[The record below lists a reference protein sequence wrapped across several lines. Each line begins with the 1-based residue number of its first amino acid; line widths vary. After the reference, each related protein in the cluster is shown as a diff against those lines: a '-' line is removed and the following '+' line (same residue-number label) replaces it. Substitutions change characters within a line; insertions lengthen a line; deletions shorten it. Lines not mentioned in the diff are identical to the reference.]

1 MNVRKQ
7 FTITVA
13 LTALALGLT
22 IVPASA
28 QQVINGTFELP
39 AAAYLGDTLLQP
51 GQYSIWISAEGELAE
66 VPVIHLSGEGIRKT
80 VLAIAT
86 PEHESGRNYLEIAD
100 VNGTYVVRAFDAG
113 LLGKSFAFGV
123 TKTVRNKALRAS
135 AEPAMAVPVSSAA
148 GF

>member
-13 LTALALGLT
+13 LMALALGLT

-28 QQVINGTFELP
+28 QQIINGTFELP
-39 AAAYLGDTLLQP
+39 AAAYLGNTLLQP
-51 GQYSIWISAEGELAE
+51 GQYSIWISPEGEFGE
-66 VPVIHLSGEGIRKT
+66 MPVIHLSGEGIRTT

-86 PEHESGRNYLEIAD
+86 PQHESSRNFLEIAD

-113 LLGKSFAFGV
+113 LLGKSFTFGV
-123 TKTVRNKALRAS
+123 TKTVKNKALRAS
-135 AEPAMAVPVSSAA
+135 AEPAMESPVSLGA

>member
-7 FTITVA
+7 FAITVA
-13 LTALALGLT
+13 LMALALGLT
-22 IVPASA
+22 VVPASA
-28 QQVINGTFELP
+28 QPAIKGTFELP

-51 GQYSIWISAEGELAE
+51 GQYSIWMSTDEDLAQ
-66 VPVIHLSGEGIRKT
+66 VPVIHLSGEGIQKT

-86 PEHESGRNYLEIAD
+86 PQHESGRNYLEIAD
-100 VNGTYVVRAFDAG
+100 VNGTYVVRAFDSG

-135 AEPAMAVPVSSAA
+135 ARPAMESPVTLAA